1 MKKQLQ
7 IGCFFIACVHISGCV
22 SMATRGFADVGKPSP
37 IYPGVMLLTTEWI
50 PSYLDDKNPSIH
62 DLYELPLSVVDLP
75 LSATL
80 DTLFLPLDIYDY
92 SQSKKEEAGQSSIG
106 QAVSRSVSESVGGDK
121 PLTEWQR
128 SSR

>member
-1 MKKQLQ
+1 
-7 IGCFFIACVHISGCV
+7 
-22 SMATRGFADVGKPSP
+22 MATRGFADVGKPSP
-37 IYPGVMLLTTEWI
+37 IYPGVTLLTTEWI

-80 DTLFLPLDIYDY
+80 DTLFLLFDINDY
-92 SQSKKEEAGQSSIG
+92 SQSKKEEIGQSGTG
-106 QAVSRSVSESVGGDK
+106 QPATRSLSESEGGDK
-121 PLTEWQR
+121 PLPEFQR

>member
-7 IGCFFIACVHISGCV
+7 IGCLFVACVNSSGCA
-22 SMATRGFADVGKPSP
+22 SMATRGFADIGKPTP
-37 IYPGVMLLTTEWI
+37 IYPGVTLLTTEWI

-92 SQSKKEEAGQSSIG
+92 SQSKKEEIVQSGTGQHFH
-106 QAVSRSVSESVGGDK
+106 
-121 PLTEWQR
+121 
-128 SSR
+128 